1 MSAASDRAP
10 RPPEL
15 FRLDGQV
22 ALITGSS
29 RGIGRAIAEQMAA
42 AGARVVIS
50 SRKLEACEQVR
61 DSLLSAGHE
70 ALAVACN
77 VGRRDEVEKLA
88 DTVLDQWGRVDI
100 LVLNAAIN
108 PHYGPLT
115 SITEELWNKMFA
127 ANLGSNL
134 WLVNRVAPGMAERH
148 SGSII
153 LMSSITGLSGSAL
166 LGAYS
171 VTKASQAQL
180 ARSLAVEWGKHGVR
194 VNAIAPGVIETE
206 FARALYEDPRA
217 RARIERGTCL
227 QRIGQPLDVAGLAV
241 FLATPASSY
250 VTGQLLVVDGG
261 ASITTAIG

>member
-1 MSAASDRAP
+1 MSAAPDQAP
-10 RPPEL
+10 RQSEL
-15 FRLDGQV
+15 FRVDGKV

-50 SRKLEACEQVR
+50 SRKLDACEQVR
-61 DSLLSAGHE
+61 DSLVSAGHE
-70 ALAVACN
+70 AMAVACN
-77 VGRRDEVEKLA
+77 VGKRDDVEKLA
-88 DTVLDQWGRVDI
+88 DTVLDEWGRVDI
-100 LVLNAAIN
+100 LVVNAAIN

-127 ANLGSNL
+127 ANLASGL

-153 LMSSITGLSGSAL
+153 FLSSISGLFGSAL

-180 ARSLAVEWGKHGVR
+180 ARSLAVEWGKQGVR
-194 VNAIAPGVIETE
+194 VNAIAPGVIETDL
-206 FARALYEDPRA
+206 ARALYEDPKA
-217 RARIERGTCL
+217 RARIERSTCL
-227 QRIGQPLDVAGLAV
+227 GRLGKPLDVAGLAV
-241 FLATPASSY
+241 FLAAPASSY

-261 ASITTAIG
+261 ASINSAIG